1 MKDSFIYSHKEN
13 LYSLIASLRQQ
24 GFLLY
29 YVEPQSLT
37 PLIPFLFVDSTSY
50 LEIKDTVKK
59 FSIPTVLL
67 YKKDDAFLERNLQEK
82 HFYLINEELDLYFQ
96 IKNFLPSVQNFFSK
110 ETRLGETFLT
120 TFKAKLSSGH
130 LESKKDF
137 FQHLCYLLD
146 KEDGIKSF
154 GFYFKKTHSIFG
166 SPSCSSLKMRSL
178 PDIVTHQNNS
188 FLHESQMQDMAKKI
202 FIHPQCI
209 EIFNYASKDIFLFLE
224 IDPYFQYKVLFIDMA
239 LNDFYKS
246 FIARH
251 SHELLLRNQPQFFRK
266 DL

>member
-67 YKKDDAFLERNLQEK
+67 YKKDDVFLERNLQEK

-96 IKNFLPSVQNFFSK
+96 IKILQ
-110 ETRLGETFLT
+110 EW
-120 TFKAKLSSGH
+120 
-130 LESKKDF
+130 
-137 FQHLCYLLD
+137 
-146 KEDGIKSF
+146 
-154 GFYFKKTHSIFG
+154 
-166 SPSCSSLKMRSL
+166 
-178 PDIVTHQNNS
+178 
-188 FLHESQMQDMAKKI
+188 
-202 FIHPQCI
+202 
-209 EIFNYASKDIFLFLE
+209 
-224 IDPYFQYKVLFIDMA
+224 
-239 LNDFYKS
+239 
-246 FIARH
+246 
-251 SHELLLRNQPQFFRK
+251 
-266 DL
+266 

>member
-13 LYSLIASLRQQ
+13 LYPITFSLRQQ

-29 YVEPQSLT
+29 YVEPQSLSSR
-37 PLIPFLFVDSTSY
+37 IPFLFVDTISY
-50 LEIKDTVKK
+50 LEIKDVLKK
-59 FSIPTVLL
+59 SAIPTVLL
-67 YKKDDAFLERNLQEK
+67 YKKSDSFLERSLQEK
-82 HFYLINEELDLYFQ
+82 HLYLLNEELDLYFQ
-96 IKNFLPSVQNFFSK
+96 IKNFLPYIQNLLSK
-110 ETRLGETFLT
+110 DTRLGETFLT
-120 TFKAKLSSGH
+120 TFKTKLSSGH

-146 KEDGIKSF
+146 KEEGIKSF

-166 SPSCSSLKMRSL
+166 SPSCYSLKMRPL
-178 PDIVTHQNNS
+178 PDIVLYQDNTPV
-188 FLHESQMQDMAKKI
+188 HEIQMKDLAKKVLI
-202 FIHPQCI
+202 NPICI